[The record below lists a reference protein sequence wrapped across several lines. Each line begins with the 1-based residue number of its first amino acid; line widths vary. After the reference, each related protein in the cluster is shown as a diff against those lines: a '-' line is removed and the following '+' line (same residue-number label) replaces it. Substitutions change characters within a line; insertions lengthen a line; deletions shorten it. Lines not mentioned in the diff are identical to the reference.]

1 MILSNIDLIKLK
13 VLMLGGTDEEDA
25 VNCMECKPANPS
37 CGLIDMCNKYGSFN
51 LLGGAE
57 DMVRDLFDTI
67 ESLKDEL
74 FEKKIVD
81 NCINCSRS
89 DKTLERCCLE
99 GDEELECL
107 SDNYSWHIRRK

>member
-13 VLMLGGTDEEDA
+13 VLMLGDTDEEDA

-37 CGLIDMCNKYGSFN
+37 CGLIDICNRYGSFN

-67 ESLKDEL
+67 DGLKDGL

-81 NCINCSRS
+81 NCINCERS
-89 DKTLERCCLE
+89 DKILERCILE
-99 GDEELECL
+99 GNKELDCL
-107 SDNYSWHIRRK
+107 SENYSYHIRKK